1 MGSSNNLLPYFITD
15 TEMVVREKSTSLFED
30 RVEIGIVSKETSARR
45 LARWKLPSQGD
56 LGPNPQL
63 AKEKLAAHS
72 EDSRPRRSWKV
83 TKLHC
88 LFLFRC

>member
-15 TEMVVREKSTSLFED
+15 TETVVGEKSTSFFED
-30 RVEIGIVSKETSARR
+30 QVEIVIVSKETTTRR

-63 AKEKLAAHS
+63 ANKKLTAHS
-72 EDSRPRRSWKV
+72 EDSRPTISWTV
-83 TKLHC
+83 M
-88 LFLFRC
+88 